1 MFPVSNSFQDAAQ
14 LKNVLVMARFEII
27 EGAKID
33 TIFDH
38 LIKERTLVKVSLPN
52 SPFEN
57 LTLFTGIKEENK
69 QKAFCIDPPEG
80 LIENLRQ
87 IKADR
92 LAFEFTGPDQLL
104 HRFEAPPTSRSE
116 KAIWFEYPQSI
127 ERHQMRNN
135 FRVKVMTGSYVDLN
149 IDDRHVRMQLD
160 NLSLGGV
167 YCLCQ
172 KKFKPLFEIK
182 QRLNHMELSIVLKN
196 GTFVSSIDKVQV
208 IRIETQ
214 ARPRLMGIA
223 FEFIKIQNDVKKKLV
238 QYIYEMQR
246 EFLQARFKTE
256 L

>member
-1 MFPVSNSFQDAAQ
+1 MNSFQDAAQ

-33 TIFDH
+33 AVFDH
-38 LIKERTLVKVSLPN
+38 LIKKRTLVKVSLPN
-52 SPFEN
+52 NSFES

-80 LIENLRQ
+80 LIENLRK
-87 IKADR
+87 IKTDR

-104 HRFEAPPTSRSE
+104 HRFEAPPASESE
-116 KAIWFEYPQSI
+116 KAIWFDYPQSI

-135 FRVKVMTGSYVDLN
+135 FRVKVMAGSYADLT

-160 NLSLGGV
+160 NLSLGGAF
-167 YCLCQ
+167 CLC
-172 KKFKPLFEIK
+172 KKEFKPLFEVK
-182 QRLNHMELSIVLKN
+182 QRLNHMELTIVLKD
-196 GTFVSSIDKVQV
+196 GTFVSCIDKVQV

-223 FEFIKIQNDVKKKLV
+223 FQFIKIQKDVKNKLV
-238 QYIYEMQR
+238 HYIYEMQR
-246 EFLQARFKTE
+246 DFLQARLKME